1 MAKTPTANRATFI
14 GYQAP
19 TNFVDFGG
27 ILKGYQAAT
36 EVGQTQR
43 LKDQVKQRSVYDKA
57 AGQLQDFTTDIS
69 PNLQQFVGESL
80 GGIRDQ
86 MFNQYELYTNGGDN
100 ATHNQLYMNNAV
112 NEFKAFAQY
121 GKDYQKVLENY
132 EKRSQGKASLLET
145 NYFSVRYA
153 SQADFRNKKM
163 ALDKDGHLWI
173 MSYDDNG
180 KLLDKET
187 MSINQLNNVQSLQSD
202 KVTFSDYTAAY
213 SKNIAKFKTEYED
226 ATKEGKTITLEGLAN
241 NYSGGAKEF
250 NKMYQGTVDAITES
264 LLTQPNVGAAALTET
279 LAPDGMPYF
288 FYNTEAK
295 DGSPFSLDVAGKG
308 RSKEYGIYMQRDS
321 DLHERAKLTD
331 DQKELLRGYV
341 SENLDAQIGF
351 NKGISGGAG
360 YLKKLN
366 KNQQFGNDLLTA
378 LRLRNGDVDEW
389 GRVLGS
395 YNDNVK
401 DDEKI
406 LSFRVDPDGV
416 FYTTAGGTDDRI
428 TLYGGRRAFTGKKA
442 DESIIKDEI
451 TSLLR
456 IVDPKTYDSVVDAK
470 NAYDNGKDF
479 LPIEAKQVLDA
490 GFSPTKGKYTEAD
503 LQTLQRSMLTQD
515 FGFAGNE
522 RANPNSVG
530 MGVKDFLDYFSKGT
544 SINFNPVSGRD
555 EIDKSPIVGVKTY
568 YVDATGN
575 RYVMADIQQ
584 PGANPPGISG
594 NAYMSNFKEKVGG
607 ELMKT
612 LGKGDPIDVITEIT
626 ILDSDGNRSP
636 YTFTHDYRGADASK
650 PTSPSTGIVKR
661 NEEAFSKMIQYAKEG
676 VRDKGAY
683 ADPAVKNLSPFYEEG
698 IFDFRQ

>member
-173 MSYDDNG
+173 MTYDDNG

-187 MSINQLNNVQSLQSD
+187 MSINQLNNIQSLQSD

-213 SKNIAKFKTEYED
+213 SKNIAKFKTEYERAGGEG
-226 ATKEGKTITLEGLAN
+226 ATVTLEGLAN

-250 NKMYQGTVDAITES
+250 NKMYQGTVDAITQS

-295 DGSPFSLDVAGKG
+295 DGSRFSLEVAGKG
-308 RSKEYGIYMQRDS
+308 RSKEYGIYMKRDS
-321 DLHERAKLTD
+321 DLHERAKLTEKQQD
-331 DQKELLRGYV
+331 LLKNYV
-341 SENLDAQIGF
+341 SDNLANQIGF
-351 NKGISGGAG
+351 TKGLSGGSSYYRA
-360 YLKKLN
+360 LN
-366 KNQQFGNDLLTA
+366 KKEQFGNDLELA
-378 LRLRNGDVDEW
+378 LRMRNGDEAAWSQVIDAWNTNSRTKEDEQIM
-389 GRVLGS
+389 S
-395 YNDNVK
+395 Y
-401 DDEKI
+401 
-406 LSFRVDPDGV
+406 RVDPDGV
-416 FYTTAGGTDDRI
+416 FYTTKGGTADRLA
-428 TLYGGRRAFTGKKA
+428 LYGNRRAFTGKKA
-442 DESIIKDEI
+442 DESVIRDDMTALLKFVNPQRYAQVSDAQKAFDE
-451 TSLLR
+451 
-456 IVDPKTYDSVVDAK
+456 
-470 NAYDNGKDF
+470 GKDY
-479 LPIEAKQVLDA
+479 LPATAQQYLDA
-490 GFSPTKGKYTEAD
+490 GFGATRGKYVRGD
-503 LQTLQRSMLTQD
+503 LQGNQRSMITQD
-515 FGFAGNE
+515 FGFAGDGTG
-522 RANPNSVG
+522 NPNVIG
-530 MGVKDFLDYFSKGT
+530 MGMKDFLDYFSGGT
-544 SINFNPVSGRD
+544 QVNFDPTSGTDKIENSPITSVRTYYSNASGTATELANISNPSGVSGN
-555 EIDKSPIVGVKTY
+555 TY
-568 YVDATGN
+568 IGN
-575 RYVMADIQQ
+575 FKGA
-584 PGANPPGISG
+584 PGGAASQL
-594 NAYMSNFKEKVGG
+594 MSNLSSGQA
-607 ELMKT
+607 L
-612 LGKGDPIDVITEIT
+612 DVISEVT
-626 ILDSDGNRSP
+626 IKDPQGNP
-636 YTFTHDYRGADASK
+636 KTFRFKHDYRGADASR
-650 PTSPSTGIVKR
+650 PTSPQTGIVAD
-661 NEEAFSKMIQYAKEG
+661 NERVFNEMINYAKEG
-676 VRDKGAY
+676 VRAPGQY
-683 ADPAVKNLSPFYEEG
+683 SDPNVQGLSIYYEDG
-698 IFDFRQ
+698 IFSIR